1 MSLNRV
7 LARELRN
14 RIDCVKTDYERLI
27 AEGIDAASLKR
38 VIRQSLEIG
47 IIKDKL
53 ENLRTHELLS
63 TDEENND

>member
-7 LARELRN
+7 LTRELRN

-27 AEGIDAASLKR
+27 AEGTDAVSLKR

-63 TDEENND
+63 TDEEAN